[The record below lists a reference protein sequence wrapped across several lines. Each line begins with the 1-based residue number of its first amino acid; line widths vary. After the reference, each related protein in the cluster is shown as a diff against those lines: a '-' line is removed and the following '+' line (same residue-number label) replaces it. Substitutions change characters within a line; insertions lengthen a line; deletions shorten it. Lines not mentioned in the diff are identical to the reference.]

1 MTECSS
7 LFPFTQT
14 VCGAVKAG
22 VRQHKVFICRYED
35 LALVYEDS
43 VFDLDNY
50 GVITDI
56 RPKFERYFTK
66 IESTRKS
73 ISFVETQ
80 TLSESNVETIDN
92 TFQIGLDS
100 FSVENSKF
108 TSALAG
114 VPVVII
120 FQLNAGQWVGVGLDG
135 EFELRSS
142 VLTINNENNS
152 RILTFQ
158 SEVEHMMYQIDESI
172 ILDLITAPMVQWD
185 GFNYAFPES
194 FAS

>member
-1 MTECSS
+1 MTCNT
-7 LFPFTQT
+7 LFPYTQT

-35 LALVYEDS
+35 LQPVYEDS
-43 VFDLDNY
+43 VYDFDDH
-50 GVITDI
+50 GVVNNIQ
-56 RPKFERYFTK
+56 PKFERYFTK

-73 ISFVETQ
+73 ISFTETQ
-80 TLSESNVETIDN
+80 TLSESNVETIEN
-92 TFQIGLDS
+92 QFQIGLDR

-108 TSALAG
+108 TSALSG

-120 FQLNAGQWVGVGLDG
+120 FQLNQGQWVGIGLDG

-142 VLTINNENNS
+142 ILTVNNENNS

-158 SEVEHMMYQIDESI
+158 SEVSNMMYQIDDSI
-172 ILDLITAPMVQWD
+172 IIDLIIAPIVQWD
-185 GFNYAFPES
+185 GFNYLLDFS
-194 FAS
+194 FSN